1 MKRTARVGNCLQWRT
16 QDSNQESLAL
26 ESEEDFSSSDES
38 GEDSEEERL
47 YFEKR
52 IDPKEDFC
60 NSTAAYSTG
69 VYRVED
75 RESSSKGDF
84 LQTSSELVNLEKKEC
99 CIADETGKIRL
110 LLYDDQILRVLLG
123 HSYDFSCIST
133 RSQGGLHLTT
143 RWSTTIEEIPT
154 IEVPEEFSCSE
165 APAEVQWWL
174 VLKN

>member
-1 MKRTARVGNCLQWRT
+1 MFYLFIAK
-16 QDSNQESLAL
+16 
-26 ESEEDFSSSDES
+26 FYSSDEN
-38 GEDSEEERL
+38 
-47 YFEKR
+47 
-52 IDPKEDFC
+52 C
-60 NSTAAYSTG
+60 STAAYSTG

-75 RESSSKGDF
+75 RESSSRGDF
-84 LQTSSELVNLEKKEC
+84 LQTSSELVKLEKKEC

-110 LLYDDQILRVLLG
+110 LLHDQILRVLLG

-143 RWSTTIEEIPT
+143 RRSTTIEAIPT

-165 APAEVQWWL
+165 APAEVQWRL